1 MADGITAG
9 RAIGATAGMTIGPIS
24 GIAGEPGV
32 APNAVKA
39 DTV

>member
-1 MADGITAG
+1 MANGITAG
-9 RAIGATAGMTIGPIS
+9 GAIGATAGMTIGPIS
-24 GIAGEPGV
+24 GITGEPGV

>member
-9 RAIGATAGMTIGPIS
+9 GAIGATAGMTVGPIS
-24 GIAGEPGV
+24 GITGEPGV
-32 APNAVKA
+32 PPNAVKT